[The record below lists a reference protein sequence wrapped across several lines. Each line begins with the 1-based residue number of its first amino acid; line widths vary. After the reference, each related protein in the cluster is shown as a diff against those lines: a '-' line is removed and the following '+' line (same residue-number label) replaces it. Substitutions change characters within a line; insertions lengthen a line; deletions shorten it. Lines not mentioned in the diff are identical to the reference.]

1 MKEEPKSQEE
11 INKEI
16 ARKTWDNWITDSTDD
31 KEEIEVNEYGDSG
44 NGNADS

>member
-1 MKEEPKSQEE
+1 MKDENKSQEE

-16 ARKTWDNWITDSTDD
+16 ARKTWDSWIIDST
-31 KEEIEVNEYGDSG
+31 ENETEIEVNEYGDSG

>member
-1 MKEEPKSQEE
+1 MKETQKSQEE

-16 ARKTWDNWITDSTDD
+16 ARKTWDSWIIDSTNNE
-31 KEEIEVNEYGDSG
+31 EEIEVNEYGDSG

>member
-1 MKEEPKSQEE
+1 MPKSREE

-16 ARKTWDNWITDSTDD
+16 ARKTWDSWIIDSIKD
-31 KEEIEVNEYGDSG
+31 EQQIEVNEYGDSG

>member
-1 MKEEPKSQEE
+1 MKENLKSQEE

-16 ARKTWDNWITDSTDD
+16 ARKTWDSWIIDSVET
-31 KEEIEVNEYGDSG
+31 EEQPELNNYGDSG

>member
-1 MKEEPKSQEE
+1 MKENQRSQEE

-16 ARKTWDNWITDSTDD
+16 ARLTWDSWIVDSIENE
-31 KEEIEVNEYGDSG
+31 KEIEVNEYGDSG

>member
-1 MKEEPKSQEE
+1 MKEVPKSQEE

-16 ARKTWDNWITDSTDD
+16 ARKTWDSWIIDSTND
-31 KEEIEVNEYGDSG
+31 EQQIEVNEYGDSG